1 MLSWWKTHHFTLL
14 NSLRYC
20 KLVSKK
26 TCANQ
31 LLPRNFGCF
40 FRDRRCVLPGVALV
54 RVELLLNSRLPEL
67 TRVCRELRIARFTNS
82 PRRDVADS
90 FQYPK
95 TALCH
100 DSSLPHPHKLRHYHN
115 PRGDGR
121 PRLSSFVGKP
131 NIFPVQTSLRR
142 FPPLCQSSIIMLR
155 KFLLMFVMLCLS
167 WRECA
172 AAPKPHVIGFGKW
185 IFAKWPN
192 ATGQK
197 LLDLKVRPL
206 FVDTRLKEYTTGT
219 PHELTDRL
227 FVVRRA
233 FRVNDAL
240 PTENANAM
248 RWQWQR
254 GGWLLVDRL
263 TGHVSQL
270 NLPEFD
276 PFYSTASW
284 YRDYIAY
291 CGVSE
296 DGKKLYA
303 IVAQVGRRKPILKK
317 DAGVPAGADDPD
329 SECPPPVWER
339 TPMRVTFQPDD
350 DQKLVF
356 SIRGRV
362 VDVVNDT
369 EETEE

>member
-1 MLSWWKTHHFTLL
+1 
-14 NSLRYC
+14 
-20 KLVSKK
+20 
-26 TCANQ
+26 
-31 LLPRNFGCF
+31 
-40 FRDRRCVLPGVALV
+40 
-54 RVELLLNSRLPEL
+54 
-67 TRVCRELRIARFTNS
+67 
-82 PRRDVADS
+82 
-90 FQYPK
+90 
-95 TALCH
+95 
-100 DSSLPHPHKLRHYHN
+100 
-115 PRGDGR
+115 
-121 PRLSSFVGKP
+121 
-131 NIFPVQTSLRR
+131 
-142 FPPLCQSSIIMLR
+142 MLR
-155 KFLLMFVMLCLS
+155 KLLLIFGMMWIGICSVS
-167 WRECA
+167 TECVA
-172 AAPKPHVIGFGKW
+172 ASKPHVIVFGKW
-185 IFAKWPN
+185 ISAKWPN
-192 ATGQK
+192 VTGQK

-206 FVDTRLKEYTTGT
+206 FVDTRLREYTTGT

-240 PTENANAM
+240 PTETANPT

-254 GGWLLVDRL
+254 DGWLLVDRL
-263 TGHVSQL
+263 TGRVSQL

-317 DAGVPAGADDPD
+317 DAGEPGGADDPD

-339 TPMRVTFQPDD
+339 SPLRVTFQPDD

-362 VDVVNDT
+362 VDVVNDA
-369 EETEE
+369 EEPEE

>member
-1 MLSWWKTHHFTLL
+1 MFSLMFTPTFALIFII
-14 NSLRYC
+14 
-20 KLVSKK
+20 
-26 TCANQ
+26 
-31 LLPRNFGCF
+31 FGC
-40 FRDRRCVLPGVALV
+40 A
-54 RVELLLNSRLPEL
+54 
-67 TRVCRELRIARFTNS
+67 
-82 PRRDVADS
+82 
-90 FQYPK
+90 
-95 TALCH
+95 
-100 DSSLPHPHKLRHYHN
+100 
-115 PRGDGR
+115 
-121 PRLSSFVGKP
+121 
-131 NIFPVQTSLRR
+131 
-142 FPPLCQSSIIMLR
+142 
-155 KFLLMFVMLCLS
+155 

-172 AAPKPHVIGFGKW
+172 AVPKPHVITFGKW

-206 FVDTRLKEYTTGT
+206 LIDTRLKEYTTGT

-227 FVVRRA
+227 FAVRRA

-240 PTENANAM
+240 PVESSNATSNSTPNAP

-263 TGHVSQL
+263 TGRVSQL

-303 IVAQVGRRKPILKK
+303 VVVQVGRRKPILKK
-317 DAGVPAGADDPD
+317 DAGEPAGDDDPD

-356 SIRGRV
+356 SIRSRV
-362 VDVVNDT
+362 VDVVNDAEDP
-369 EETEE
+369 EE